1 MDEILWCDYLNETS
15 STLLSHGTFYLVLV
29 LNFEFAD
36 DIILCDYSNET
47 SSAVPDFPMVL
58 FTVLCEMALTSLTL
72 KAEDVQNRMISHM

>member
-15 STLLSHGTFYLVLV
+15 SALLSHGTFYLVLV

-47 SSAVPDFPMVL
+47 SSVYCAVQDGFNV
-58 FTVLCEMALTSLTL
+58 FNL
-72 KAEDVQNRMISHM
+72 KG